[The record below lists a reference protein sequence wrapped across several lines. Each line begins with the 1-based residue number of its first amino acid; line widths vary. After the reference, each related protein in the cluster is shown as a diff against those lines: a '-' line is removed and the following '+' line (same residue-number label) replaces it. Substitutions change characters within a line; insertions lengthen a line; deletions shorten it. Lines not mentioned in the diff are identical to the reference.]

1 MSYVATDSQGMGFIV
16 EAAAAVVSIVT
27 GAIDLS
33 TQKEAIREQRRLL
46 AQGREDA
53 WAAELGDIEHAR
65 YLRAQDAQVLAAQ
78 NTVTE
83 ERSAL
88 LEEQE
93 RVVGHERAAL
103 QAQIRRNQLIAARRA
118 REQAAQTF
126 KMPTWAWVALA
137 GIGIAAGIGTGAFV
151 ALSKKD

>member
-1 MSYVATDSQGMGFIV
+1 MSYVTTDAQGMGFV
-16 EAAAAVVSIVT
+16 TEAAAAVVSIVT

-33 TQKEAIREQRRLL
+33 SQKEALREQRRLA

-65 YLRAQDAQVLAAQ
+65 YLRAQDAQVLSAQ
-78 NTVTE
+78 NTITE
-83 ERSAL
+83 ERNAL
-88 LEEQE
+88 LAEQE

-103 QAQIRRNQLIAARRA
+103 EAQIRRNQLVAERRA

-137 GIGIAAGIGTGAFV
+137 GIGIVAGVGTGAFMAV
-151 ALSKKD
+151 SKEK